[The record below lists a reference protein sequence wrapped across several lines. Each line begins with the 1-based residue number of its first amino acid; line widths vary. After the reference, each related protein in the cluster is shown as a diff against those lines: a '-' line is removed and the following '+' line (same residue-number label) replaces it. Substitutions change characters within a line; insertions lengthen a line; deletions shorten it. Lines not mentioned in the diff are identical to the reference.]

1 MWESFQ
7 EPNRFRILDEID
19 IAESAEAWLR
29 YRKTEIAEQERDDIL
44 QSLMAAMDSFAIQA
58 EPLTQEGS

>member
-1 MWESFQ
+1 MQ
-7 EPNRFRILDEID
+7 YRLNRSHKRGHEID